1 MKWTRSEIKSLSAL
15 EETETVELKFIYD
28 KLLLVSKDE
37 WKRIFDLASQT
48 KVFDNL
54 ELSNLKSV
62 QISIAKKEIVKEQ
75 ALIKG
80 FESLKKLKKFGIKI

>member
-1 MKWTRSEIKSLSAL
+1 M
-15 EETETVELKFIYD
+15 
-28 KLLLVSKDE
+28 LVSKDE

-62 QISIAKKEIVKEQ
+62 QTSIAKKEIVKEQ